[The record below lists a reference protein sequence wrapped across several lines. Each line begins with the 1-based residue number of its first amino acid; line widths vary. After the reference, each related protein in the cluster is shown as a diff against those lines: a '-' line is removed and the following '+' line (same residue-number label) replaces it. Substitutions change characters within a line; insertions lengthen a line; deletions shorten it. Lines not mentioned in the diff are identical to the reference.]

1 MLSKTKCR
9 LGANR
14 ETSPRNDDPLNLDS
28 LITASK
34 WTSCNAEWQNKI
46 SSLCLNTVAGYSE
59 EAPSILWVYH
69 SYAYQYLLALVA
81 LISRWIQNFRWAAG
95 LTFGAF
101 HDWSIEQSV
110 SEQTFLTAF
119 LGQLQQD
126 LSDYEQSTPE
136 YTYQRNETV
145 FFPENSTDF
154 VFQKLPEEIQSKIVY
169 FYSVINEYSLRS
181 RDMTLHAILL
191 TKMIRFWKRLWCLA
205 IVVRTRTEFSSLNYS
220 FVVLWSWRVR
230 QTPQEA
236 RVVKPWH

>member
-1 MLSKTKCR
+1 M
-9 LGANR
+9 A
-14 ETSPRNDDPLNLDS
+14 
-28 LITASK
+28 
-34 WTSCNAEWQNKI
+34 W
-46 SSLCLNTVAGYSE
+46 YSE
-59 EAPSILWVYH
+59 EAPSTLWVYH
-69 SYAYQYLLALVA
+69 GYAYQYLLALVA

-154 VFQKLPEEIQSKIVY
+154 VFQKLLEEIQSQIVY
-169 FYSVINEYSLRS
+169 FCSVINEYSLRS
-181 RDMTLHAILL
+181 RDVHSTPSWH
-191 TKMIRFWKRLWCLA
+191 KWSDFEYGPWFLA
-205 IVVRTRTEFSSLNYS
+205 IVVRTPPASKSSIFWGYPLTSY
-220 FVVLWSWRVR
+220 
-230 QTPQEA
+230 
-236 RVVKPWH
+236 